1 MINFKALRSAV
12 GTHLLE
18 QVLAEETEPQQV
30 KHIHHAEDRP
40 LLHGSS
46 GFEHAHAALMH
57 AHEHMKAGKNS
68 SDLTMKYDGSPAI
81 IFGRHPQT
89 NKFFVASKSAFNKNP
104 KINYSDAD
112 IERNHGHAP
121 GLVSKLKSAL
131 KNLPKVAPNRGVYQG
146 DMMHTKEDHKIHEA
160 VSFTPNTITYT
171 AHGDEAKKVQRSK
184 MGVVVHQQY
193 HENPKNP
200 GLENMSASP
209 HVNHS
214 HFTQHPDVHLKSAE
228 HDTSKINYPKRDQDS
243 FEKHMSA
250 AKAIHDTHGAE
261 MYSATAKHQGEAGH
275 LSTYINSTVRTG
287 EKPNAGGLAK
297 HIAGIYSK
305 EASKL
310 KTPAGI
316 AKRKTESDSHVAH
329 INQNAEHY
337 TNLLNMHHHLQ
348 QAKNTLVSN
357 LEKHEGGL
365 EHHIGDAKSKPE
377 GFVINHKFKGSTEPT
392 KLVNRAE
399 FAKANFA
406 KVRAVTVKKESVFDS
421 NSAITEE
428 LTNLSEAAKK
438 DNPNVAGAISNN
450 TLGTLHELLV
460 GKALNGDKHMKTNRN
475 AADESPEK
483 QHKRLRDAIHPD
495 TYDKVLAGAKA
506 AAEHIQKTLSVSH
519 PGHQIQG
526 VSHTSKPGDTQKITK
541 IPATQDQDRS
551 DVYVTTRGAD
561 GKEVHHGVSL
571 KVTHG
576 ANKHVPLSNPGIE
589 HAGTKAA
596 GLHAM
601 HKDSI
606 KKDYPELTKAPNKE
620 ARKAIVKSNPAM
632 QADIKQR
639 NKLLLHSVAKEQSD
653 ELNKHIA
660 SGNHAAVVAHL
671 THLLGAQETPA
682 QKAGHNHIRHTTFRN
697 KGGIQ
702 HYIGN
707 PAADY
712 SHILENPQHIEVQ
725 HSGTSVHFLYKG
737 ERFATHRHKF
747 ESQSNPL
754 SSVKGSVTDSG

>member
-12 GTHLLE
+12 RTHLLE
-18 QVLAEETEPQQV
+18 RVLAEETEPQQV

-81 IFGRHPQT
+81 IFGHHPQT
-89 NKFFVASKSAFNKNP
+89 KKFFVASKSAFNKNP
-104 KINYSDAD
+104 KINYSNAD
-112 IERNHGHAP
+112 IEKNHGHAP

-131 KNLPKVAPNRGVYQG
+131 KHLPKVAPNHGVYQG
-146 DMMHTKEDHKIHEA
+146 DMMHTQEDHKIHEA

-171 AHGDEAKKVQRSK
+171 AHGDEAKKVLRSK

-209 HVNHS
+209 HVDHS

-228 HDTSKINYPKRDQDS
+228 HDTSKINYPKQDQDS

-250 AKAIHDTHGAE
+250 AKAIHDTHGAK

-297 HIAGIYSK
+297 HIAGIYTK

-329 INQNAEHY
+329 INQNAGHY

-377 GFVINHKFKGSTEPT
+377 GFVINHKFKGNTEPT
-392 KLVNRAE
+392 KLVNREE

-406 KVRAVTVKKESVFDS
+406 KVRTVKKESVSDE
-421 NSAITEE
+421 NSVIEE
-428 LTNLSEAAKK
+428 LTNLSEATKK
-438 DNPNVAGAISNN
+438 AAQKDDSNVEGAISND
-450 TLGTLHELLV
+450 TMGKMHELLV
-460 GKALNGDKHMKTNRN
+460 GKFLNNGNHMKTHRN
-475 AADESPEK
+475 AAAESPEQ
-483 QHKRLRDAIHPD
+483 QHEKLKSGIHPK
-495 TYDKVLAGAKA
+495 TYAKLEAGAKSA
-506 AAEHIQKTLSVSH
+506 AAHIQKTLSASH
-519 PGHQIQG
+519 PGHQIQD
-526 VSHTSKPGDTQKITK
+526 VAHTSKPGDTQKITK

-551 DVYVTTRGAD
+551 DVYITTKGAD
-561 GKEVHHGVSL
+561 GKEVHHGISL
-571 KVTHG
+571 KVTDSS
-576 ANKHVPLSNPGIE
+576 NKHVPLSNPGIE

-601 HKDSI
+601 HKDSL
-606 KKDYPELTKAPNKE
+606 KKDYPELAKASNKKE
-620 ARKAIVKSNPAM
+620 RKAIVKSNPAM
-632 QADIKQR
+632 HADIKQR
-639 NKLLLHSVAKEQSD
+639 NITLLHSVAKAQSD
-653 ELNKHIA
+653 ELNTHIK
-660 SGNHAAVVAHL
+660 SGNHAAVTAHL
-671 THLLGAQETPA
+671 THLLGARETPA
-682 QKAGHNHIRHTTFRN
+682 QQAGHNHIRHTTFRN
-697 KGGIQ
+697 KGGLQ
-702 HYIGN
+702 HYTSN
-707 PAADY
+707 PAADH
-712 SHILENPQHIEVQ
+712 SHILKDPQHITVE
-725 HSGTSVHFLYKG
+725 HGGTSVHYLYKG
-737 ERFATHRHKF
+737 KRFATQRHKF
-747 ESQSNPL
+747 ESQSDPVA
-754 SSVKGSVTDSG
+754 SVKSSVTDS